1 MMRFAFRTLK
11 ACSSIVLL
19 LLLNACATTGGDPR
33 DPWEGFNRG
42 VFEFNEAM
50 DTAIFNPVST
60 VYKTITPEIVDRG
73 ITNMFSNVH
82 DLSVI
87 ANDVLQFKFVQ
98 ALSDVLRVFI
108 NTTFG
113 LLGFFDAA
121 TDAGFVKHNEDFGQT
136 LATWGM
142 GSGPY
147 IMVPFFGPSS
157 IRDATGFAVDAGFLN
172 PIFYIEDDLTRAGL
186 LTLNY
191 VDFKA
196 DMMSAG
202 NLLEEAALDKYEFTK
217 NAYFDRRTNLINDGA
232 IDLEE

>member
-1 MMRFAFRTLK
+1 MMHFAFRTLK
-11 ACSSIVLL
+11 VCSSIVLL

-60 VYKTITPEIVDRG
+60 VYKAITPEIVDRG
-73 ITNMFSNVH
+73 ITNMFSNVR

-113 LLGFFDAA
+113 LLGFLDAA

-136 LATWGM
+136 LAAWGM

-157 IRDATGFAVDAGFLN
+157 IRDATGFAVDAGLLN

-196 DMMSAG
+196 DLMSAG

-217 NAYFDRRTNLINDGA
+217 NAYFDRRTSLINDGA
-232 IDLEE
+232 IDLSE